1 MVYQRAFN
9 HLTAY
14 LSEDTLLQDVIK
26 YNVEC
31 YSRFLRQERELTES
45 TVRKTVAVAKQM
57 LRSAMKSHLLT
68 ENPFT
73 EEKITPP

>member
-26 YNVEC
+26 YDAEC

-57 LRSAMKSHLLT
+57 LRSAMKSHLIT